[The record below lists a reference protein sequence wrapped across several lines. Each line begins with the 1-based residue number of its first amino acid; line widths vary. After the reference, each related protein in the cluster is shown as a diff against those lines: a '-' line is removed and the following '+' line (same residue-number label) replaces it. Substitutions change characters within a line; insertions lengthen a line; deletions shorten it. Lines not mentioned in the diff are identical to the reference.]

1 MRSPRAASRP
11 PRSSSP
17 GEILDHETIVI
28 GRTVFHYQIL
38 EKLGAGGMGVVY
50 RARDIKLDRDVVLKF
65 LPPSLTADEDATR
78 RQVQE
83 AKAASA
89 LDHPNICTIYGLEGT
104 DEGQAFISMAYYQG
118 EVLRDRIRRGPLPV
132 ENAADIARQVA
143 RGLSAAHAKGI
154 IHRDIKPA
162 NIIVTGDGVVKIL
175 DFGVAKLAG
184 AGRIT
189 QSGMTVGTAAYIS
202 PEQLSGLPVDRRTDI
217 WSLGAVLYE
226 MVTGV
231 QPFRTDRDESLL
243 LTILTVQ
250 PRPMR
255 SFQSEVPEGLERI
268 VKKCMAKDAAGRYA
282 DTNEMLAQLEPFAR
296 PSASP
301 VSSTGMTRPALRPA
315 RRRRNLAAAAAVGAV
330 VLAGGGALLWQRGRS
345 SRARAPAPPVS
356 DSSRG
361 VPAAGLKRL
370 AVLPFENL
378 RSDPATDYLA
388 YALADRLTERL
399 GYVKGIVVRPSSAAR
414 DYQSRNVDAA
424 AVGAKLRVDYL
435 LTGGFSGDQ
444 QRVRLDLELVNVRS
458 GNKIAQEPV
467 EVRYEDSFRLQD
479 IAAEK
484 VIRGLALDLPR
495 GKPDP
500 AATDVPRNPLAY
512 EQYLRSL
519 SYPQTQEGHQL
530 ALGMLEKSI
539 ALDSGYAPAYEALAS
554 RLRQIAIYSLGG
566 KSTHARAEEAF
577 KKALS
582 LNGEL
587 LGARSGLAFLYTE
600 IGETDKAI
608 GLLRDVLKTNPTHAQ
623 SHFSLSY
630 AYRYA
635 GMLKESAQEGETALA
650 LDPNNPTFRSLAT
663 TYLYLGDYD
672 RALSVH
678 KLDPDSPWT
687 LAREGQ
693 IYLRRGQ
700 TKLALDRFDRA
711 IEREPESSTGR
722 WAVAMKAHLTGR
734 REEGLAALRRSEER
748 GMVDGEQRYHF
759 ANIHCLLG
767 DAPGC
772 IRGLAEAVSLGFF
785 NYPFMQRDA
794 LLDPVRSDPRFQ
806 RILADAKA
814 RHETFRARFF
824 PGAGPHA
831 QLTPML
837 TADPFAGVDRRL
849 PEPRAHPVDGR
860 GHS

>member
-1 MRSPRAASRP
+1 
-11 PRSSSP
+11 
-17 GEILDHETIVI
+17 VI
-28 GRTVFHYQIL
+28 GRTVSHYEIL

-50 RARDIKLDRDVVLKF
+50 RARDTKLDRDVVLKF
-65 LPPSLTADEDATR
+65 LPPSLTADEEATR

-89 LDHPNICTIYGLEGT
+89 LDHPNICTIYGLEET
-104 DEGQAFISMAYYQG
+104 DDGQAFISMAYYKG
-118 EVLRDRIRRGPLPV
+118 EVLRDRIKRGPLPV
-132 ENAADIARQVA
+132 EDAADIARQA
-143 RGLSAAHAKGI
+143 AGGLAAAHARGI
-154 IHRDIKPA
+154 IHRDIKPG
-162 NIIVTGDGVVKIL
+162 NIIVTPDGVVKIL

-184 AGRIT
+184 AGLIT

-202 PEQLSGLPVDRRTDI
+202 PEQLRGLPVDRRTDI

-231 QPFRTDRDESLL
+231 QPFRTDRLQSLL
-243 LTILTVQ
+243 HTILTVE

-255 SFQSEVPEGLERI
+255 SFRSEVPEGLDRI
-268 VKKCMAKDAAGRYA
+268 VRKSMAKDVAGRYA
-282 DTNEMLAQLEPFAR
+282 DMNELLAQLEFVAR
-296 PSASP
+296 PSASR
-301 VSSTGMTRPALRPA
+301 VGSTGKTRPPLRRA
-315 RRRRNLAAAAAVGAV
+315 RRRRDLAAAVAVGAL
-330 VLAGGGALLWQRGRS
+330 VLAGGEALLWQRGRS
-345 SRARAPAPPVS
+345 SGARAPAPSVS
-356 DSSRG
+356 DSGPG
-361 VPAAGLKRL
+361 VPAAAVKRL
-370 AVLPFENL
+370 AVLPFANL
-378 RSDPATDYLA
+378 RGDPATDYLA

-399 GYVKGIVVRPSSAAR
+399 GYVKGIVVRPSSATR

-444 QRVRLDLELVNVRS
+444 QSVRLNLELVNVAS
-458 GNKIAQEPV
+458 GGRIPQEPV

-484 VIRGLALDLPR
+484 VIHGLELDLP
-495 GKPDP
+495 GEKPE
-500 AATDVPRNPLAY
+500 AAPTDVPRNPLAY

-519 SYPQTQEGHQL
+519 SYPYTQEGHQL
-530 ALGMLEKSI
+530 ALDMLEKSI
-539 ALDSGYAPAYEALAS
+539 ALDPGYAPAYAALGN
-554 RLRQIAIYSLGG
+554 RLRQIAIYGLGG
-566 KSTHARAEEAF
+566 KSTSARAQEAF
-577 KKALS
+577 RKALS

-587 LGARSGLAFLYTE
+587 LGARSGFAQLYTE
-600 IGETDKAI
+600 NGETDKAI
-608 GLLRDVLKTNPTHAQ
+608 GLLRDVLKTNPTHAP

-635 GMLKESAQEGETALA
+635 GMLKESAQEGETALV
-650 LDPNNPTFRSLAT
+650 LDPDNPSYRSLAT

-672 RALSVH
+672 RALEVH

-700 TKLALDRFDRA
+700 TKLALERFDRT

-722 WAVAMKAHLTGR
+722 WAVAMRAHLTGK

-772 IRGLAEAVSLGFF
+772 IRGLAEAVDHGFF
-785 NYPFMQRDA
+785 NYPFLLRDSF
-794 LLDPVRSDPRFQ
+794 LDPVRGDPTFQ

-814 RHETFRARFF
+814 RHETFKARFF
-824 PGAGPHA
+824 PG
-831 QLTPML
+831 
-837 TADPFAGVDRRL
+837 TAPAASVRT
-849 PEPRAHPVDGR
+849 RAT
-860 GHS
+860 

>member
-1 MRSPRAASRP
+1 M
-11 PRSSSP
+11 
-17 GEILDHETIVI
+17 I
-28 GRTVFHYQIL
+28 GRTVSHYQIL

-50 RARDIKLDRDVVLKF
+50 LARDTTLERDVVLKF
-65 LPPSLTADEDATR
+65 LAPSLTADEEATR
-78 RQVQE
+78 RHIQE

-89 LDHPNICTIYGLEGT
+89 LDHPNICTIYGLEEAG
-104 DEGQAFISMAYYQG
+104 DGQAFISMAHYKG
-118 EVLRDRIRRGPLPV
+118 EVLKDRIARGRLPI
-132 ENAADIARQVA
+132 EEAADIARQA
-143 RGLSAAHAKGI
+143 AAGLAAAHARGI

-202 PEQLSGLPVDRRTDI
+202 PEQLRGLPVDRRTDI

-231 QPFRTDRDESLL
+231 QPFRTDRLESLL
-243 LTILTVQ
+243 HTILTVE

-255 SFQSEVPEGLERI
+255 SFRPEVSEGLERI
-268 VKKCMAKDAAGRYA
+268 VRKSMVKDAARRFA
-282 DTNEMLAQLEPFAR
+282 DMNEMLAQLEFSMG
-296 PSASP
+296 PSASRAA
-301 VSSTGMTRPALRPA
+301 STGRTPLPRRVA
-315 RRRRNLAAAAAVGAV
+315 RRRPGLAAAIAVGAV
-330 VLAGGGALLWQRGRS
+330 VLAGGAALLWQRGRS
-345 SRARAPAPPVS
+345 ARAAAPAPPVS
-356 DSSRG
+356 SPGRG
-361 VPAAGLKRL
+361 VPAPAVKRL
-370 AVLPFENL
+370 AVLPFTNL
-378 RSDPATDYLA
+378 RGDPATEYLA

-399 GYVKGIVVRPSSAAR
+399 GYVRGIVVRPASATR

-424 AVGAKLRVDYL
+424 AAGAKLHVDYL

-444 QRVRLDLELVNVRS
+444 QTVRLNLELVNVRS
-458 GNKIAQEPV
+458 GNRIPQEPV

-484 VIRGLALDLPR
+484 VIHGLELDLPA
-495 GKPDP
+495 GKPD
-500 AATDVPRNPLAY
+500 AAPTDVPKSPLAY

-519 SYPQTQEGHQL
+519 SYPQTQEGHDL

-539 ALDSGYAPAYEALAS
+539 ALDPAYAPAYAALGT
-554 RLRQIAIYSLGG
+554 RLRQIAIYGLGG

-577 KKALS
+577 RKALS

-600 IGETDKAI
+600 GGETDKAI

-635 GMLKESAQEGETALA
+635 GMLKESAEEGETALS
-650 LDPNNPTFRSLAT
+650 LDPNNPTYRSLAT

-672 RALSVH
+672 RALEVH

-700 TKLALDRFDRA
+700 NKAALDHFDRTIA
-711 IEREPESSTGR
+711 REPESSTGR
-722 WAVAMKAHLTGR
+722 WAVAMRAHLTGK

-767 DAPGC
+767 DASGC
-772 IRGLAEAVSLGFF
+772 LIGLAEAVDHGFF
-785 NYPFMQRDA
+785 NYPFLLRDSF
-794 LLDPVRSDPRFQ
+794 LDLVRRDPRFQ
-806 RILADAKA
+806 RILADART
-814 RHETFRARFF
+814 RHEAFKSRFF
-824 PGAGPHA
+824 PG
-831 QLTPML
+831 TPP
-837 TADPFAGVDRRL
+837 APSR
-849 PEPRAHPVDGR
+849 
-860 GHS
+860 